1 MQTVYAYLAGLM
13 DGEGCISIRKTFQ
26 YGKDQFKPMVEVGM
40 TDIEPMMLLQ
50 KTFGGS
56 YWPEIVRGMN
66 LPVTK
71 WRVTGSH
78 VIPVLEPLLPY
89 MLAKRRQA
97 EIALSLARRIKRYG
111 RPLPKIETEYRRT
124 LYYALLA
131 ARKPNVAKSAHRA
144 DLRSITG
151 TPRLLQR

>member
-1 MQTVYAYLAGLM
+1 MKQTVFAYLAGLI

-40 TDIEPMMLLQ
+40 TDIEPMILLQ

-66 LPVTK
+66 LPLTK

-89 MLAKRRQA
+89 MLAKKRQA
-97 EIALSLARRIKRYG
+97 EIALALARRIK
-111 RPLPKIETEYRRT
+111 
-124 LYYALLA
+124 
-131 ARKPNVAKSAHRA
+131 
-144 DLRSITG
+144 
-151 TPRLLQR
+151 

>member
-1 MQTVYAYLAGLM
+1 MDTVYAYLAGLI

-26 YGKDQFKPMVEVGM
+26 YGKNQFKPMVEVGM
-40 TDIEPMMLLQ
+40 TDIEPMKLLQ
-50 KTFGGS
+50 QTFGGS

-89 MLAKRRQA
+89 LLAKKRQA
-97 EIALSLARRIKRYG
+97 EIALILARRIHRTG
-111 RPLPKIETEYRRT
+111 RPTPQAETEFRRT
-124 LYYALLA
+124 LYHALLE
-131 ARKPNVAKSAHRA
+131 ARKPTVFKTTSA
-144 DLRSITG
+144 SF
-151 TPRLLQR
+151 